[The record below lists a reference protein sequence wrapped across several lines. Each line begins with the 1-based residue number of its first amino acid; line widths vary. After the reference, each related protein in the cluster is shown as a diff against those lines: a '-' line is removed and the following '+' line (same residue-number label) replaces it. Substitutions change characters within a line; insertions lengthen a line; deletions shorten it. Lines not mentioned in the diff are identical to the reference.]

1 MTILE
6 KLRTALPDMAPTA
19 QKIALFILDHGQDAA
34 FLSIY
39 EMSAAIGVSN
49 ATLIRFVRGQGFKG
63 YADFKH
69 ALQDDIRFT
78 LDPYKKIAMSEL
90 DKLSNNEQLAKL
102 VQNETNN
109 LKKTLN
115 DLDAEVLERIAGDI
129 EKAGRIFLCGFGA
142 TRYFVQGFA
151 HALRSTLDKDIG
163 FLSGSVSD
171 YVPLLK
177 SFHSEDVLILC
188 TFPPYSREGSH
199 VATVAKERKGKVFL
213 FTDSMR
219 CPVTPLADVVVKCVN
234 NSMLLMNSFVSL
246 VMVLQILANMI
257 CLSIGEIGAR
267 ERDGMY
273 KLEQAGYKAIGGE
286 GKDK

>member
-19 QKIALFILDHGQDAA
+19 QQIALFILDHGQDAA

-78 LDPYKKIAMSEL
+78 LDPYKKIAMSEM

-109 LKKTLN
+109 LKKTLSE
-115 DLDAEVLERIAGDI
+115 LDAEVLERIARDI
-129 EKAGRIFLCGFGA
+129 EKSGRIFLCGFGA

-151 HALRSTLDKDIG
+151 HALR
-163 FLSGSVSD
+163 
-171 YVPLLK
+171 
-177 SFHSEDVLILC
+177 
-188 TFPPYSREGSH
+188 
-199 VATVAKERKGKVFL
+199 
-213 FTDSMR
+213 
-219 CPVTPLADVVVKCVN
+219 
-234 NSMLLMNSFVSL
+234 
-246 VMVLQILANMI
+246 
-257 CLSIGEIGAR
+257 
-267 ERDGMY
+267 
-273 KLEQAGYKAIGGE
+273 
-286 GKDK
+286 